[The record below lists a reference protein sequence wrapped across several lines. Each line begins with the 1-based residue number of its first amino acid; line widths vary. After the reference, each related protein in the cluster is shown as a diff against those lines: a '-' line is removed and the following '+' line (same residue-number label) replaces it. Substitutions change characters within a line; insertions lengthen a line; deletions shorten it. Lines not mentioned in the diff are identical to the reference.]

1 MANVNVAQ
9 VVLRNALRTKLG
21 SVRYAS
27 SDMMLQKIG
36 KREVVGH
43 GWNGMPVYADRVDFP
58 FPAIRFKEPTP
69 DVLVSN
75 RQGNDGFGA
84 GFGFPSVGGNFDC
97 KSGSMFW
104 VGA

>member
-75 RQGNDGFGA
+75 LNKSEWWLWCRVSAYG
-84 GFGFPSVGGNFDC
+84 VGVKFDKN
-97 KSGSMFW
+97 KSESMF
-104 VGA
+104 